1 MNQPIFTVLAGVNGA
16 GKTSLYNVK
25 SKDGDLGERINI
37 DEIVGDLG
45 SWKDKFLQIKAA
57 RAAMIMIN
65 NCISQGISFHEET
78 TMPGGVML
86 KMMKRAKEA
95 GYSIVMYFVGVDDIE
110 IAIQRVHRRI
120 EKGGHGLDDNLIRK
134 RYERLTE
141 CIHDVVPVCDRIVF
155 YDNTVRF
162 RQVAIMQDGV
172 LLDCDHDLPSWFTK
186 LF

>member
-1 MNQPIFTVLAGVNGA
+1 MNGPIFTVLAGVNGA

-45 SWKDKFLQIKAA
+45 SWRDTFLQVKAA
-57 RAAMIMIN
+57 RAAMLMIN
-65 NCISQGISFHEET
+65 NCIKQEISFHEET

-95 GYSIVMYFVGVDDIE
+95 GYGIVLYFVGVDDIE
-110 IAIQRVHRRI
+110 IAIARVKHRV
-120 EKGGHGLDDNLIRK
+120 ELGGHGIDEQLIRK

-141 CIHDVVPVCDRIVF
+141 CIHDVLPVCDRVVF

-162 RQVAIMQDGV
+162 RQVAIMQDGA
-172 LLDCDHDLPSWFTK
+172 LFDCDRDLPDWFRK